1 MAIANEKLLKMN
13 QKRLSFSGDKD
24 LISDMF
30 SKLSYALQEEE
41 DIEVM
46 TNVLSWYSC
55 YFRFVSIHVLS
66 EHWDEVVDFIQM
78 LLERRSLC
86 KMQINNGESNGDCDV
101 NEKGY
106 NGVDEVGDTN
116 GDLMESV
123 GEVIVIM
130 AYV

>member
-1 MAIANEKLLKMN
+1 MAIANDKLLKRN
-13 QKRLSFSGDKD
+13 QKRLSFSGDRD

-46 TNVLSWYSC
+46 TNVLSWYTC
-55 YFRFVSIHVLS
+55 YFRFVSINVLS
-66 EHWDEVVDFIQM
+66 EHCDEDVDFIQM

-86 KMQINNGESNGDCDV
+86 QMQINNRESNGDCDV

-106 NGVDEVGDTN
+106 MSLTK
-116 GDLMESV
+116 L
-123 GEVIVIM
+123 VIRMVI
-130 AYV
+130 